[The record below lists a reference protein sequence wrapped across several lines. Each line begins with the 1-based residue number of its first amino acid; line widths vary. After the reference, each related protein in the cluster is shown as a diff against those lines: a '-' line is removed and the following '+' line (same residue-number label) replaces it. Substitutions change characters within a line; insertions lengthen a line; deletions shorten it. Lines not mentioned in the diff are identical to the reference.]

1 MTNLQKIQLRQS
13 ENRSAITKIL
23 DTPESERSDGW
34 QTELDKLTTRAQNI
48 EAELRAALVLES
60 EPEQTT
66 TETTPEQTEIDKL
79 MGRVTISE
87 FIGAA
92 LDGAALDGAGAEL
105 RAELGL
111 GPEQFPID
119 LLETRA
125 DAATSIADA
134 PEDRQRSGIM
144 ERVFAGSSGDYIGVQ
159 RPTVPVGDSVYVTM
173 TAGAAA
179 DVRSPGVTKDA
190 EAASFTTKTI
200 SPVRVTARYVVD
212 VESTAKLAGLEN
224 TLRADLG
231 RALADKLDAAALN
244 GQAAV
249 SNVSPAIEGLINTL
263 PDPTD
268 PTEVATWEEYLGLYA
283 DRIDGKYSVDG
294 SNVRV
299 LVDPMAY
306 KQAHALQIATSGEL
320 LIDKLPGSRF
330 RASANMPDPASNIAK
345 VLSYTAGR
353 RGVVQ
358 PVWRAASI
366 IRDPYTKAAEGQIA
380 LTIIALAGLALVDAN
395 PYKLHELKLA

>member
-1 MTNLQKIQLRQS
+1 
-13 ENRSAITKIL
+13 
-23 DTPESERSDGW
+23 
-34 QTELDKLTTRAQNI
+34 
-48 EAELRAALVLES
+48 
-60 EPEQTT
+60 
-66 TETTPEQTEIDKL
+66 
-79 MGRVTISE
+79 
-87 FIGAA
+87 
-92 LDGAALDGAGAEL
+92 
-105 RAELGL
+105 
-111 GPEQFPID
+111 
-119 LLETRA
+119 
-125 DAATSIADA
+125 
-134 PEDRQRSGIM
+134 
-144 ERVFAGSSGDYIGVQ
+144 
-159 RPTVPVGDSVYVTM
+159 M

-380 LTIIALAGLALVDAN
+380 LTIIALAAWPLST
-395 PYKLHELKLA
+395 PTRTSCTS